1 MRHMILMW
9 ICHAALLFGEETQ
22 LQNFY
27 KPLKKN
33 LILQMDIDFFQ
44 NQFGNS
50 FNSSGTFYLI
60 ASNKY
65 VYDSSPIKMIVE
77 DSLITTINYET
88 RQLVYSL
95 IDKGHLSILDILSGN
110 LNNIEFLDKTSKHIN
125 HFSVIKLGY
134 RGIFQF
140 DKSSGLL
147 KLVKLFIDEDQ
158 SLTVEIKSI
167 DFIKLYS
174 MPYINDEEF
183 EVIDLRD

>member
-1 MRHMILMW
+1 
-9 ICHAALLFGEETQ
+9 
-22 LQNFY
+22 
-27 KPLKKN
+27 
-33 LILQMDIDFFQ
+33 
-44 NQFGNS
+44 
-50 FNSSGTFYLI
+50 
-60 ASNKY
+60 
-65 VYDSSPIKMIVE
+65 MIVE

-95 IDKGHLSILDILSGN
+95 IEKGHLSILDILSGN